1 MVPSYPIVLA
11 ANRDELRERQGT
23 PPRQVT
29 RDIWAGIDPKA
40 GGTWLGV
47 NSQGRVVAVANRR
60 SPVAP
65 DPNAPSRGLLC
76 LSSLQ
81 EEKDSR
87 LRDKLEQQTRE
98 QSYNP
103 FNSLVAD
110 RAKAWT
116 ATYSNSTLELKNLD
130 PGIHIIANT
139 LPNNRD
145 DPKITRG
152 MMLLSRPNNLDSG
165 LQMLKKVCCDH
176 GTRAET
182 EDAICIHGSQ
192 DGTLSSTVLAIHEVD
207 FTSSRLEHA
216 QGNPCQSEY
225 RDYADLLR
233 L

>member
-1 MVPSYPIVLA
+1 MVPSYPIVLV

-47 NSQGRVVAVANRR
+47 NSQGRVIAVANRR

-65 DPNAPSRGLLC
+65 DPNTRSRGLLC

-87 LRDKLEQQTRE
+87 LRGMLEQQIKER
-98 QSYNP
+98 SYNP
-103 FNSLVAD
+103 FNFLVAD

-139 LPNNRD
+139 LPNNRN
-145 DPKITRG
+145 DPK
-152 MMLLSRPNNLDSG
+152 LL
-165 LQMLKKVCCDH
+165 V
-176 GTRAET
+176 A
-182 EDAICIHGSQ
+182 
-192 DGTLSSTVLAIHEVD
+192 
-207 FTSSRLEHA
+207 
-216 QGNPCQSEY
+216 
-225 RDYADLLR
+225 
-233 L
+233 